1 MSHVIETSLLT
12 PLLLLLELGDLEA
25 ALALAS
31 NADLVGAAN
40 TLINF
45 FLVFLGPR
53 PQHMEVSRL
62 GV

>member
-1 MSHVIETSLLT
+1 MSHVIETSPLT

-45 FLVFLGPR
+45 FLVFLGPH